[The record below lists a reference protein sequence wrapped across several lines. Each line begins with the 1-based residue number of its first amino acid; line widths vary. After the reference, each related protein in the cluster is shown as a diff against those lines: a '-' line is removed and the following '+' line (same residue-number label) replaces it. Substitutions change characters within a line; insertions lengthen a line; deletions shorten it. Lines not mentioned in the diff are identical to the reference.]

1 MATKGNTVQWLLT
14 HFAAFAFT
22 QFASETQIN
31 QMRQT
36 LMQQRYLHMA
46 QHLVDKGMLQQQSGL
61 SPGNAAL
68 AHVEQS
74 LLVEFTD
81 GRSVVTLHVV
91 GIISSIGCEK
101 ARAPVE
107 AQRFAFVCCEA
118 VCCAPGATYT
128 LPANAPRLS
137 PFSTYL

>member
-14 HFAAFAFT
+14 HFAAFALT

-61 SPGNAAL
+61 SLGNTAL

-91 GIISSIGCEK
+91 GINFKHRLRKGTCPGRSTK
-101 ARAPVE
+101 
-107 AQRFAFVCCEA
+107 VCIRLLRSCLLRSR
-118 VCCAPGATYT
+118 CHIHLTGKR
-128 LPANAPRLS
+128 PRLS

>member
-46 QHLVDKGMLQQQSGL
+46 QHLVDKGMLQQQLGPASG
-61 SPGNAAL
+61 
-68 AHVEQS
+68 
-74 LLVEFTD
+74 
-81 GRSVVTLHVV
+81 
-91 GIISSIGCEK
+91 I
-101 ARAPVE
+101 
-107 AQRFAFVCCEA
+107 
-118 VCCAPGATYT
+118 
-128 LPANAPRLS
+128 PRWRM
-137 PFSTYL
+137 